1 MNHSADDPDDLV
13 RKKLDL
19 NHITKMSKQIN
30 LSSIEQSILILG
42 HHMQVPDSITL
53 GPNRSAVPRF
63 NQDNDRLPVRME
75 VPDSIRLGKT
85 KNQDHFFSKVFS

>member
-1 MNHSADDPDDLV
+1 
-13 RKKLDL
+13 
-19 NHITKMSKQIN
+19 
-30 LSSIEQSILILG
+30 
-42 HHMQVPDSITL
+42 MQVPDSITL